1 MADSSLYDED
11 ILIWSEQQAAA
22 LRYLA
27 NRRDL
32 PNDLD
37 LANVIEEIEDVGR
50 SEFHTVESL
59 IENILTHLVLLAAD
73 PDAPATRGWIAEIT
87 AWNLTLRRRITPSM
101 QARLDVPSLWRDSLE
116 VAAAKLAGWDE
127 DKAAAVTR
135 LREAPAPL
143 PRPTSRPP
151 HLMSPARPPASG
163 SRKSA
168 YRDPNAGITSRAN
181 HWSCS
186 SNSLGDRPSAQW
198 II

>member
-1 MADSSLYDED
+1 M
-11 ILIWSEQQAAA
+11 
-22 LRYLA
+22 R

-32 PNDLD
+32 PNELD

-87 AWNLTLRRRITPSM
+87 AWNLTLRRRISSIDASPAWTCR
-101 QARLDVPSLWRDSLE
+101 RLWCDSLE

-135 LREAPAPL
+135 LREAPLPL
-143 PRPTSRPP
+143 
-151 HLMSPARPPASG
+151 
-163 SRKSA
+163 
-168 YRDPNAGITSRAN
+168 YRVRLPVRRA
-181 HWSCS
+181 
-186 SNSLGDRPSAQW
+186 
-198 II
+198 